1 MDDISILEWADA
13 ENRIVI
19 TSDNDFGEMVFRQ
32 LRPHPGVVLLRLA
45 DQTPRS
51 KTVALRTLLENYGHL
66 LAGNFVVTS
75 GIAVRINKFNS
86 LPTSE
91 VGP

>member
-1 MDDISILEWADA
+1 MDDSSILEWADA

-19 TSDNDFGEMVFRQ
+19 TSDTDYGEIVFRQ
-32 LRPHPGVVLLRLA
+32 RRPHPGVVLLRLA
-45 DQTPRS
+45 DQTPHS

-75 GIAVRINKFNS
+75 GTAVRINKFNS
-86 LPTSE
+86 PPTAE
-91 VGP
+91 IGP

>member
-1 MDDISILEWADA
+1 M
-13 ENRIVI
+13 
-19 TSDNDFGEMVFRQ
+19 TSAKWLSVSFDRTW
-32 LRPHPGVVLLRLA
+32 GVVLLRLA

-66 LAGNFVVTS
+66 LAGDFVVTS
-75 GIAVRINKFNS
+75 GIAFRINKFNS

-91 VGP
+91 AGP